1 MTKRRGERRRRKRDD
16 VPYLAGIGLADYF
29 VLEFVLAPRYGVAIA
44 ILLWFVMLMVWVLF
58 IMPTR
63 CDFDVGGRGCRWP
76 VYGKLN
82 GCHFHGPEKRDAMW
96 GALRMRNPGQFVR
109 IRWTSVPHGGRTVG
123 PSNPANDPNGV
134 DTTASRARQG
144 AFNMS
149 MLAFTATGAI
159 AAVLA
164 LFIQK

>member
-82 GCHFHGPEKRDAMW
+82 GCHYPWPRKAGRHVGCSSDEEPR
-96 GALRMRNPGQFVR
+96 PVR
-109 IRWTSVPHGGRTVG
+109 PNQVDERT
-123 PSNPANDPNGV
+123 AWWPNGWPFEP
-134 DTTASRARQG
+134 G
-144 AFNMS
+144 
-149 MLAFTATGAI
+149 
-159 AAVLA
+159 
-164 LFIQK
+164 K